1 MGPSAISSAS
11 HGRKAPAGQRWS
23 ESPAVRVPRPA
34 SSRDGRKNSGDSTM
48 GDFLEAPSEIGR
60 SMSPIQES
68 SAMSSFRNHRVIIA
82 SLFLPTTVVVGES
95 EAPTPAENA
104 AAPLISIPA
113 VAQRLAGL
121 ALDKAKPL
129 KSALAQNKAVA
140 PAHNAHS
147 RSASAS
153 GPLKSIVEDLRD
165 KSRPQPPSVRSSS
178 QERSNPFTKL
188 TRFAEEAV
196 AAVVGKPDHA
206 SFGTETD
213 GGLLA
218 SLPQPQSRKHQT
230 THSDAAP
237 RLQRRKSRSMSRRRH
252 GTSVSSPIESD
263 SPQKD
268 KWHFEASTTCNG
280 GLRNAVDSV
289 HERMRRKVWVGTLGT
304 ATDGFDEDTRAQIDK
319 RLLSQ
324 RESTAVWI
332 PDAEFQSA
340 YDEFCH
346 QPPVLI
352 VIQVLWPC
360 LHYAVPDAPKTKMFY
375 ESATYKQ
382 YVSVNQRFARTIASL
397 YQDGDVIFINDYH
410 LMLVPHMLRQLLP
423 PTAAIGFFLHV
434 AFPTSEIFRCLAMR
448 NELLHGMLGADFVGF
463 QTANYARHFR
473 QTVSRILAYEALPKG
488 IQLPEEKSSVDLE
501 FEGKGEGGAAPV
513 RDGLG
518 ERGRFVDVAS
528 VPMGIDV
535 VQLKEKKSDPEVEE
549 WVQVLKQRY
558 AGMKLLVGR
567 DKLDEIQ
574 GVRHKINAF
583 EAFLDKNPEWQGKVV
598 LIQVAL
604 QTTESNELAGGVAD
618 VVSRINS
625 RFSTLTYQP
634 VVFLHTQDLTF
645 SQYLALLS
653 VGDAFVVTSLREGMA
668 LRTHEFIECQEGRHG
683 ALILSEFTGSYS
695 YSGFRSCIAI
705 NPWDYR
711 GTSAAIK
718 QALSMS
724 PEEALSRW
732 EDLHNHVTTQ
742 TAQSF
747 ITTFLN
753 RTLRAHAA
761 HLAALPSQNG
771 LGDTAESVVPVFN
784 LARMLPRYKHS
795 VKRMI
800 IVDFEGTL
808 WRRDLSREGM
818 LERMLRGEAEW
829 SEEDAE
835 WPRESVEVL
844 RGLAE
849 DRKNEVWVLSGLA
862 RGGILG
868 KLARVL
874 PRVGVVAENGCF
886 IRTRERVGP
895 RGEREEGG
903 WVSMVGGVGVGWKGA
918 CLEILHYFTERT
930 PGSFI
935 EEREASLVW
944 RFWSGDDSTAP
955 TPSTSPPLSQS
966 KSNITSPSASST
978 TPSAPSAAAAA
989 DRQWARRQAA
999 EAQNHIFDSLG
1010 ERFGLRIIPGKNS
1023 FLVLPNNVSRSTAVA
1038 ALMHPGGPARSPFAG
1053 RAVWMGSEVGE
1064 VFARGGGGY
1073 AGGYSGGGGS
1083 AGGSFGGVG
1092 GAYAGGIGGGGGVY
1106 GGGIGIGGG
1115 YGGSTGEGGAEE
1127 AEFMLAISSD
1137 ERLLRRLNEDDGA
1150 ETVSTSGKGTDARW
1164 RMGYEDV
1171 RGVLGALVAAGA

>member
-1 MGPSAISSAS
+1 
-11 HGRKAPAGQRWS
+11 
-23 ESPAVRVPRPA
+23 
-34 SSRDGRKNSGDSTM
+34 
-48 GDFLEAPSEIGR
+48 
-60 SMSPIQES
+60 
-68 SAMSSFRNHRVIIA
+68 MSSFRNHRVIIA
-82 SLFLPTTVVVGES
+82 SLFLPTTVVVGD
-95 EAPTPAENA
+95 
-104 AAPLISIPA
+104 IPA

-165 KSRPQPPSVRSSS
+165 KSRPQPPLVRSSS

-196 AAVVGKPDHA
+196 AAIAGTGKPDHA

-252 GTSVSSPIESD
+252 GNSVSSPVESD

-346 QPPVLI
+346 Q
-352 VIQVLWPC
+352 VLWPC

-382 YVSVNQRFARTIASL
+382 YVSVNQRFARTIAAL

-410 LMLVPHMLRQLLP
+410 LML
-423 PTAAIGFFLHV
+423 
-434 AFPTSEIFRCLAMR
+434 IFRCLAMR

-501 FEGKGEGGAAPV
+501 HE
-513 RDGLG
+513 G

-625 RFSTLTYQP
+625 SR

-771 LGDTAESVVPVFN
+771 LGGSESDHLTSESVPVFN

-818 LERMLRGEAEW
+818 LERMLRGEKEW
-829 SEEDAE
+829 SEEDPE

-849 DRKNEVWVLSGLA
+849 DRKNEVWVLSGLS

-955 TPSTSPPLSQS
+955 TPSASSASLSPSLSQSQSTPS
-966 KSNITSPSASST
+966 KSNIT
-978 TPSAPSAAAAA
+978 SAPSAAAAA

-1053 RAVWMGSEVGE
+1053 RAVWMGSEVGAE

-1073 AGGYSGGGGS
+1073 GSGG
-1083 AGGSFGGVG
+1083 GGSFGGVG
-1092 GAYAGGIGGGGGVY
+1092 GAYAGGIGGGIGGGGGGAY
-1106 GGGIGIGGG
+1106 GGGIGAG